1 MTTDA
6 QKKAQKKY
14 DIQNRE
20 KFRFLHLKL
29 NKETDSDILDKL
41 NTVDSMQGY
50 IKDLIRRDLKGGI

>member
-14 DIQNRE
+14 DIVSKD
-20 KFRFLHLKL
+20 KFRSLHLKL
-29 NKETDSDILDKL
+29 NKESDSDILDKL

-50 IKDLIRRDLKGGI
+50 IKDLIRRDIKGGI